1 MRPSSLIIAITVIS
15 LFVFHSTGLMNLTQ
29 PIILKDHSILQNK
42 DFTDYFLR
50 NSVATISSTDNN
62 LFLPGTNLSVSEYL
76 YGVFQNTYNVSI
88 LTISPSI
95 INIRCDYSITENAY
109 GQPFNSRFY
118 ATVNRT
124 SINDTYLAT
133 NYYNWFGLPTDIFD
147 YWIDPSKFDVD
158 YVFNTGET
166 EATVETRENITMVG
180 VGEFEAWKL
189 VGQDEYGYP
198 FSIRYDT
205 QSGMFLCFRYED
217 PLFDLW
223 YNLTQA
229 EIAGIPED
237 YSGPSLIQI
246 SPKNGSSRPN
256 GTKIELSFTSFY
268 GLERIYYKWDDLTN
282 ESVAV
287 SYITTI
293 FPETEELHNLHV
305 IVTDGIGIVGNFHFI
320 YITDN
325 KIPGIS
331 LSNYKNN
338 SRIKGTT
345 QIMISILYGNGSIIY
360 NWDDGGDNLTVPED
374 SYITIPSPELENLI
388 TLNVY
393 AMNNDTKAWSQSKF
407 VFQIDNTP
415 PEISIF
421 DLINRSTIKGD
432 VRLKVNVSEKGIL
445 RYLLHNETDNNITVD
460 VFQNYTLEFRDLD
473 NGSYKLDIFA
483 TDEANNTAMETLYF
497 SIYKSAFNWNWQALA
512 YTPCKINVIDDWG
525 DLWFLFTV
533 VSKSDQYFNL
543 TIIPEGSPPTRSDEM
558 QFIVAFLCE
567 KPVDILFVTITVILE
582 ESIVNIPIFQ
592 WMYWDN
598 QKNSWFDLGTS
609 YSEVTNSWEA
619 TYEGY
624 IEYFA
629 LVNTGETTVQ
639 KSIIPGG
646 GQIPSFE
653 IFQTVLALVIISLYS
668 VIYKRR
674 KLKRKINLR

>member
-1 MRPSSLIIAITVIS
+1 MRPSSLIIAITMIS
-15 LFVFHSTGLMNLTQ
+15 LFVFQSTGLMNLTQ
-29 PIILKDHSILQNK
+29 PIITKDHFILQNK
-42 DFTDYFLR
+42 DFTDSFLR

-76 YGVFQNTYNVSI
+76 YGAFQNTYNVSI

-95 INIRCDYSITENAY
+95 INIRCDYSITENAL
-109 GQPFNSRFY
+109 GQPFNSPFY
-118 ATVNRT
+118 TTVNRT
-124 SINDTYLAT
+124 SMNDTYLAS
-133 NYYNWFGLPTDIFD
+133 NYYNWMGLPTDIFD

-166 EATVETRENITMVG
+166 EVTVEIRENITMSG
-180 VGEFEAWKL
+180 IGEFEAWKL
-189 VGQDEYGYP
+189 VGEDEYGYP

-229 EIAGIPED
+229 EIAEIPED
-237 YSGPSLIQI
+237 YPGPSLIQI

-360 NWDDGGDNLTVPED
+360 NWDDVGDNLTVPED

-421 DLINRSTIKGD
+421 DLINRSIIKGD

-512 YTPCKINVIDDWG
+512 YAPCKINVIDDWG

-567 KPVDILFVTITVILE
+567 KPVDILFVTITAILE
-582 ESIVNIPIFQ
+582 ESIVKIPIFQ

-624 IEYFA
+624 IEYLA

-639 KSIIPGG
+639 KSVIPGG